1 VILLALVLFINFVDR
16 GNLGVAAPIIKDQLQ
31 LSATQLGLLFSA
43 FFWSYTLCLLP
54 AGWLAEYFGAGR
66 VLMAA
71 AALWSLATIF
81 TGLAHGFAALL
92 AFRLLLG
99 IGEAGA
105 YPCVNKLL
113 ATHLNPDE
121 RGRANGTTAFGQA
134 LGPGAGTWLG
144 GLVIV
149 HFGWRAMFAA
159 FGALSLLW
167 IWPWWRLKI
176 GAGRAAPEPQ
186 PARYDASVHRH
197 RAGSSSASGSAGAA
211 SPSGAAGLSG
221 TAGYAGPLGYSD
233 PSGSS
238 GPSHSSG
245 TLDASSGHPS
255 GLSGSAGPP
264 VRSEPARE
272 HSPPLSLIL
281 RQRALWGTSLGHF
294 AANYPLYFMTS
305 WLPIYLVKTRGF
317 SMQQMAETAGASYLV
332 WALSSL
338 GMGWLFD
345 RLLRA
350 GANRTTLAKSF
361 LVSGSV
367 SEMVSLLGVALGD
380 RPVAVAC
387 LFLGQLGGG
396 LITPCLFATSQTIA
410 GPLATGRWMGV
421 QLTVGNLAG
430 IIAPALTGLLI
441 DRAGGF
447 PAAFAV
453 CGFTWI
459 LGIAAWAF
467 IIQQVEPLDWDHLDR
482 ATTRPALE
490 PG

>member
-1 VILLALVLFINFVDR
+1 MSHELTPHGADPAGSRQPVRPLVIMLALVLFINFVDR

-31 LSATQLGLLFSA
+31 LSATQLGFLFSA

-54 AGWLAEYFGAGR
+54 AGWLAEHFGAGR

-71 AALWSLATIF
+71 AALWSLATMM

-167 IWPWWRLKI
+167 IWPWWRLNI
-176 GAGRAAPEPQ
+176 DAGRAAPTI
-186 PARYDASVHRH
+186 
-197 RAGSSSASGSAGAA
+197 
-211 SPSGAAGLSG
+211 PS
-221 TAGYAGPLGYSD
+221 
-233 PSGSS
+233 
-238 GPSHSSG
+238 
-245 TLDASSGHPS
+245 
-255 GLSGSAGPP
+255 

-272 HSPPLSLIL
+272 HSPPLSVIL

-317 SMQQMAETAGASYLV
+317 SLQQMAETAGASYLV

-338 GMGWLFD
+338 AMGWLFD

-361 LVSGSV
+361 LIVGSV
-367 SEMVSLLGVALGD
+367 SEMVSLLGLALGD

-387 LFLGQLGGG
+387 LFLGQLAGG

-459 LGIAAWAF
+459 LGIAAWGF
-467 IIQQVEPLDWDHLDR
+467 IIERVEPLDWDHLGG
-482 ATTRPALE
+482 ATSRLALE
-490 PG
+490 SG